1 MDHLAERRVPQ
12 PCALTQVI
20 RVDAVVAPLSDAQ
33 LADGVAR
40 HSHAALAEIYGRHGD
55 EMHKLAQRLRGP
67 TSADDVVQDVFLRLW
82 DQPGRFDA
90 ARGSLRRF
98 LMMQT
103 RAHAIDLL
111 RSDNARRARETV
123 GIAGRSPI
131 SPAVDDGALARLT
144 GDHAWRLLSLLSD
157 GERSAIVLAYFG
169 DHTYREVANLLG
181 QPEGTIKTRI
191 RSGLGR
197 LRHLLLSRQ
206 TESPPPVPR

>member
-12 PCALTQVI
+12 PCAPTQVI
-20 RVDAVVAPLSDAQ
+20 RVDADVAPLSDAQ

-82 DQPGRFDA
+82 DQPARFDA

-123 GIAGRSPI
+123 GIAGHSPI

-197 LRHLLLSRQ
+197 LRHLLLTRQ
-206 TESPPPVPR
+206 TESSPPVPR